1 MTGGRFG
8 FLDTTPR
15 IYPLREWQI
24 AGSLSMKIPLML
36 VLLLASS
43 LKAAN

>member
-1 MTGGRFG
+1 MNAERFG

-24 AGSLSMKIPLML
+24 AGSLSMNIPLML
-36 VLLLASS
+36 FALLASS

>member
-1 MTGGRFG
+1 MNAGRFG